1 MNRLVNAIA
10 TADAIIIVNIAMNI
24 IVQRLFVLNVF
35 RICFTAT
42 DAPVLV
48 FPIVWSVAKLKTITI
63 MFIVPSIIRN
73 PFLD

>member
-1 MNRLVNAIA
+1 MFVNAIA
-10 TADAIIIVNIAMNI
+10 TADAIIIVNIDINM
-24 IVQRLFVLNVF
+24 IVQRLLRFNVV

-48 FPIVWSVAKLKTITI
+48 FPIAWRVAKDRAITI
-63 MFIVPSIIRN
+63 MLIVPSIMRN